1 MRNELMLAQSQTRQ
15 PRPLVVRAGLFRT
28 FGSLAGFLALVLLTI
43 GIYLI
48 EDTFTN
54 PLTAQPAAL
63 VAGGFILGLDGVL
76 LYFLIKPRRTRRA
89 VRARHR
95 QRRSSLFEDQIR
107 TGD

>member
-1 MRNELMLAQSQTRQ
+1 MREQLMVAEPDSRQ
-15 PRPLVVRAGLFRT
+15 VRPLVVRAGLFRT
-28 FGSLAGFLALVLLTI
+28 FGSLAGFLALVLLSI

-76 LYFLIKPRRTRRA
+76 FYFLIKPRKNASPVRIRYRR
-89 VRARHR
+89 
-95 QRRSSLFEDQIR
+95 RRSGTIED
-107 TGD
+107 

>member
-1 MRNELMLAQSQTRQ
+1 MREQLMLAEPDSHHV
-15 PRPLVVRAGLFRT
+15 RPLVVRAGLFRT
-28 FGSLAGFLALVLLTI
+28 FGSLAGFLALVLLSI

-76 LYFLIKPRRTRRA
+76 FYFLIKPRKNTRP
-89 VRARHR
+89 VRVRY
-95 QRRSSLFEDQIR
+95 RRRRREPD
-107 TGD
+107 

>member
-1 MRNELMLAQSQTRQ
+1 MREQLMVAEPDSHHV
-15 PRPLVVRAGLFRT
+15 RPLVVRAGLFRT
-28 FGSLAGFLALVLLTI
+28 FGSLAGFLALVLLSI

-76 LYFLIKPRRTRRA
+76 FYFLIKPRKNTRP
-89 VRARHR
+89 VRVRY
-95 QRRSSLFEDQIR
+95 RRRRREPD
-107 TGD
+107 

>member
-1 MRNELMLAQSQTRQ
+1 MSDELTVMDSRTRQ
-15 PRPLVVRAGLFRT
+15 ARTLVVRAGLFRT

-43 GIYLI
+43 GVYLI

-76 LYFLIKPRRTRRA
+76 LYFLIKPRGAPRPVRIRYRR
-89 VRARHR
+89 
-95 QRRSSLFEDQIR
+95 RRSSSLEGQVR
-107 TGD
+107 TRD